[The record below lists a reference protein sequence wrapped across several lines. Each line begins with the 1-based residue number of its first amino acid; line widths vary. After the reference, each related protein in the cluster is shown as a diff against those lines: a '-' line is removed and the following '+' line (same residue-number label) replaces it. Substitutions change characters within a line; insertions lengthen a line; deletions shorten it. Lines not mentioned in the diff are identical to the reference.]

1 MAGNRHDLTGI
12 AKAVADMPRR
22 DNSSYHQAMAQARE
36 AFAEAEAAL
45 GGPVTMKVKVKTKG
59 SGKAD
64 VKANT
69 KASPKSGAP
78 AKSGRGVTKYV
89 VKLVFTREE

>member
-1 MAGNRHDLTGI
+1 MMAEQKRDLTAI

-22 DNSSYHQAMAQARE
+22 DNTAYHQAMARARE

-64 VKANT
+64 AKANT
-69 KASPKSGAP
+69 KTSPKSGY
-78 AKSGRGVTKYV
+78 STEKYV
-89 VKLVFTREE
+89 VKFVFTREE